1 MTPDER
7 AVLESRLTQE
17 VLLEAIPSAVPR
29 YHRILET
36 LYQELS
42 KP

>member
-1 MTPDER
+1 MELKLD
-7 AVLESRLTQE
+7 A
-17 VLLEAIPSAVPR
+17 LLEAIPSAVPR

-42 KP
+42 KL